1 MFGIDPKRIRGL
13 IQGCA
18 LGDAF
23 GMPTEMLSQEF
34 IRENIG
40 DIKELKASFDFSVIS
55 KNRPAGSITDD
66 TMNTL
71 MMMEMIKES
80 NGIVNVNLYLDKL
93 MEWSVNS
100 PIAEFVT
107 GPSTHRAME
116 AIKSGVSL
124 EETGKMGTT
133 NGAAMKIAPL
143 GIVCDYQDLPTL
155 VETVAD
161 ICKPT
166 HNTSIAIQGASVIA
180 AIASYILREGND
192 WEEIWQIASKTA
204 NLASKYGNQLP
215 TASIEHRMKLAKE
228 IVDSSPVEVAMQRLY
243 LEVGTGLE
251 TIELVP
257 SALAIAYLSKGNPL
271 TSAQISATIGGDT
284 DTLGAVSTSLC
295 GALNP
300 HRIPTSHLKLIE
312 EVNGIDLSM

>member
-40 DIKELKASFDFSVIS
+40 DITELKASFDFSVIS

-80 NGIVNVNLYLDKL
+80 NGVVNVNLYLDKL

-107 GPSTHRAME
+107 GPSTHRALE

-180 AIASYILREGND
+180 AIASYILREGSD

-228 IVDSSPVEVAMQRLY
+228 IVDTSPVEVAMQRLY

-257 SALAIAYLSKGNPL
+257 SALAIAYLS
-271 TSAQISATIGGDT
+271 
-284 DTLGAVSTSLC
+284 
-295 GALNP
+295 
-300 HRIPTSHLKLIE
+300 
-312 EVNGIDLSM
+312 